1 MDDERSTPIRG
12 SRVRAARRRIATA
25 LRSNEGAQAWTVLR
39 VAVAITALVG
49 VAAPAEVVIRGAIE
63 GDRHVPT
70 VAANYFGFFTMVSNS
85 AAAVVLLWA
94 AVWFWTTRGGRR
106 ESAPLA
112 MALAVAT
119 ACIFV
124 TGVVYNVNVPG
135 MPMARNAILPWASVI
150 LHGIVPAF
158 FVFDLFLGPNRR
170 ALPWSRVAWILAFP
184 AAWVVY
190 TLARANLVT
199 NTLTGVP
206 YWYPYPFLNPYQ
218 PGGYVTVA
226 GFVALIGLV
235 VLLAAVVVVAVGRW
249 RDRDATRRAAASR
262 RSRATGGGGAALP
275 PAPAGPRAAD
285 PGAGGIAD
293 RR

>member
-1 MDDERSTPIRG
+1 VDDGRPTPIRG
-12 SRVRAARRRIATA
+12 TRARAAGRMIATA
-25 LRSNEGAQAWTVLR
+25 MRSNEWAQTWTMLR
-39 VAVAITALVG
+39 VAAAITAVVG

-94 AVWFWTTRGGRR
+94 AVWFWIARGGRR
-106 ESAPLA
+106 EPAPLA
-112 MALAVAT
+112 MALAAAT
-119 ACIFV
+119 TCIFV

-150 LHGIVPAF
+150 LHGIVPSF
-158 FVFDLFLGPNRR
+158 FVLDLFLGPNRR

-226 GFVALIGLV
+226 GFVGLIGLV
-235 VLLAAVVVVAVGRW
+235 VLLAAFVVVAVGRRRG
-249 RDRDATRRAAASR
+249 RDLDVSAPRRR
-262 RSRATGGGGAALP
+262 G
-275 PAPAGPRAAD
+275 
-285 PGAGGIAD
+285 
-293 RR
+293 